1 MKKLIK
7 ADLAGILELVPVYQP
22 VEQGRIDRDI
32 AKLRRHEAEDYLF
45 LARRGLCRL
54 STLPAAYD
62 QYDSANA
69 DWMAFRGMTMWP
81 VLALFL
87 HVDRVA
93 EGRPWGSVTLLDYQ
107 AVAKDIAIF
116 SPLSQAQRERHIKL
130 LVKRYTQRPG
140 LCSMLDMIHYLK
152 TGKEVKPRWT

>member
-7 ADLAGILELVPVYQP
+7 ADLIGILELVPIYQP
-22 VEQGRIDRDI
+22 VELTRIERDI
-32 AKLRRHEAEDYLF
+32 ERLERHEAEDYLF

-54 STLPAAYD
+54 STLPEAYD
-62 QYDSANA
+62 YNESANT
-69 DWMAFRGMTMWP
+69 DWLAYRGMTAWP
-81 VLALFL
+81 IVALLL
-87 HVDRVA
+87 HVDCVR

-107 AVAKDIAIF
+107 AAAKDIAAF

-152 TGKEVKPRWT
+152 TGKEVKSRWT

>member
-1 MKKLIK
+1 MKRLIK
-7 ADLAGILELVPVYQP
+7 ADLTGILELVPVYQP
-22 VEQGRIDRDI
+22 VEVDRVDRDI
-32 AKLRRHEAEDYLF
+32 AKLRRHEAADYLF

-62 QYDSANA
+62 EHDPAHA
-69 DWMAFRGMTMWP
+69 DWMAFRGMSIWP
-81 VLALFL
+81 IAALFL
-87 HVDRVA
+87 HVDSTV

-107 AVAKDIAIF
+107 AAAKDIATF

-140 LCSMLDMIHYLK
+140 LCSMLDLIHYLK
-152 TGKEVKPRWT
+152 TGEVKTRWT

>member
-1 MKKLIK
+1 M
-7 ADLAGILELVPVYQP
+7 
-22 VEQGRIDRDI
+22 
-32 AKLRRHEAEDYLF
+32 
-45 LARRGLCRL
+45 RL
-54 STLPAAYD
+54 TALTGTLPNCGGMRRRTIYFWPA
-62 QYDSANA
+62 A
-69 DWMAFRGMTMWP
+69 DWLAFRGMAMWP
-81 VLALFL
+81 VVALFL

-107 AVAKDIAIF
+107 AVAKDIATF
-116 SPLSQAQRERHIKL
+116 SPLPQAQRERHIKL

>member
-7 ADLAGILELVPVYQP
+7 ADLTGILELVPVYQP
-22 VEQGRIDRDI
+22 VEVDRVDRDI

-62 QYDSANA
+62 GHDPANA
-69 DWMAFRGMTMWP
+69 DWLAFRGMTMWP
-81 VLALFL
+81 VVALFL

-107 AVAKDIAIF
+107 AVAKDIATF

-130 LVKRYTQRPG
+130 LVKRYTQWPG

>member
-7 ADLAGILELVPVYQP
+7 ADLTGILKLVPVYQP
-22 VEQGRIDRDI
+22 VEPARIERDI
-32 AKLRRHEAEDYLF
+32 ERLRRHEAEDYLF
-45 LARRGLCRL
+45 LVRRGLCRL

-62 QYDSANA
+62 EHDPAHA
-69 DWMAFRGMTMWP
+69 DWMAFRGMSIWP
-81 VLALFL
+81 IAALFL
-87 HVDRVA
+87 HVDSTV

-107 AVAKDIAIF
+107 AAAKDIATF

-140 LCSMLDMIHYLK
+140 LCSMLDLIHYLK
-152 TGKEVKPRWT
+152 TGEVKTRWT

>member
-7 ADLAGILELVPVYQP
+7 ADLTGILELVPVYQP
-22 VEQGRIDRDI
+22 VEPARIERDI
-32 AKLRRHEAEDYLF
+32 ERLQRHEVEDYLF
-45 LARRGLCRL
+45 LVRRGLCRL

-62 QYDSANA
+62 EHDPAHA
-69 DWMAFRGMTMWP
+69 DWMAFRGMSIWP
-81 VLALFL
+81 IAALFL
-87 HVDRVA
+87 HVDSTV

-107 AVAKDIAIF
+107 AAAKDIATF

-140 LCSMLDMIHYLK
+140 LCSMLDLIHYLK
-152 TGKEVKPRWT
+152 TGEVKTRWT

>member
-7 ADLAGILELVPVYQP
+7 ADLTGILELVPVYQP
-22 VEQGRIDRDI
+22 VEPARIERDI
-32 AKLRRHEAEDYLF
+32 ERLQRHEAEDYLF
-45 LARRGLCRL
+45 LVRRGLCRL

-62 QYDSANA
+62 EHDPAHT
-69 DWMAFRGMTMWP
+69 DWMAFRGMSIWP
-81 VLALFL
+81 IAALFL
-87 HVDRVA
+87 HVDSTV

-107 AVAKDIAIF
+107 AAAKDIATF

-140 LCSMLDMIHYLK
+140 LCSMLDLIHYLK
-152 TGKEVKPRWT
+152 TGEVKTRWT

>member
-7 ADLAGILELVPVYQP
+7 ADLTGILELVPVYQP
-22 VEQGRIDRDI
+22 VEPARIERDI
-32 AKLRRHEAEDYLF
+32 ERLQRHEAEDYLF
-45 LARRGLCRL
+45 LVRRGLCRL

-62 QYDSANA
+62 EHDPAHA
-69 DWMAFRGMTMWP
+69 DWMAFRGMSIWP
-81 VLALFL
+81 IAALFL
-87 HVDRVA
+87 HVDSTV

-107 AVAKDIAIF
+107 AAAKDIATF

-140 LCSMLDMIHYLK
+140 LCSMLDLIHYLK
-152 TGKEVKPRWT
+152 TGEVKTRWT

>member
-7 ADLAGILELVPVYQP
+7 ADLTGILELVPVYQP
-22 VEQGRIDRDI
+22 VEPARIERDI
-32 AKLRRHEAEDYLF
+32 ERLQRHEAEDYLF
-45 LARRGLCRL
+45 LVRRGLCRL

-62 QYDSANA
+62 EHDPAHA
-69 DWMAFRGMTMWP
+69 DWMAFRGMSIWP
-81 VLALFL
+81 IAALFL
-87 HVDRVA
+87 HVDSTV

-107 AVAKDIAIF
+107 AVAKDIATF

-140 LCSMLDMIHYLK
+140 LCSMLDLIHYLK
-152 TGKEVKPRWT
+152 TGEVKTRWT

>member
-7 ADLAGILELVPVYQP
+7 ADLTGILELVPVYQP
-22 VEQGRIDRDI
+22 VEPARIERDI
-32 AKLRRHEAEDYLF
+32 ERLQRHEAEDYLF
-45 LARRGLCRL
+45 LVRRGLCRL

-62 QYDSANA
+62 EHDPAHA
-69 DWMAFRGMTMWP
+69 DWMAFRGMSIWP
-81 VLALFL
+81 IAALFL
-87 HVDRVA
+87 HVDKVA

-107 AVAKDIAIF
+107 AAAKDIATF

-140 LCSMLDMIHYLK
+140 LCSMLDLIHYLK
-152 TGKEVKPRWT
+152 TGEVKTRWT

>member
-7 ADLAGILELVPVYQP
+7 ADLTGILELVPVYQP
-22 VEQGRIDRDI
+22 VEPARIERDI
-32 AKLRRHEAEDYLF
+32 ERLQRHEAEDYLF
-45 LARRGLCRL
+45 LVRRGLCRL

-62 QYDSANA
+62 EHDPAHA
-69 DWMAFRGMTMWP
+69 DWMAFRGMSIWP
-81 VLALFL
+81 IAALFL
-87 HVDRVA
+87 HVDSTV

-107 AVAKDIAIF
+107 AAAKDIASF

-140 LCSMLDMIHYLK
+140 LCSMLDLIHYLK
-152 TGKEVKPRWT
+152 TGEVKTRWT

>member
-1 MKKLIK
+1 M
-7 ADLAGILELVPVYQP
+7 PVYQP
-22 VEQGRIDRDI
+22 VEADRINRDI

-54 STLPAAYD
+54 STLTAAYD
-62 QYDSANA
+62 GHDPANA
-69 DWMAFRGMTMWP
+69 DWLAFRGMTMWP
-81 VLALFL
+81 VVALFL

-107 AVAKDIAIF
+107 AVAKDIATF
-116 SPLSQAQRERHIKL
+116 SPLSQAQRGRHIKL

>member
-7 ADLAGILELVPVYQP
+7 ADLTGILELVPVYQP
-22 VEQGRIDRDI
+22 VEADRIDRDI

-54 STLPAAYD
+54 STMTAAYD

-87 HVDRVA
+87 HVDWVA

-107 AVAKDIAIF
+107 AVAKDIATF

-140 LCSMLDMIHYLK
+140 LCSMLDVIHYLK
-152 TGKEVKPRWT
+152 TGEVKKTWT